1 MSNTGGNGDG
11 AGSNVPK
18 MGVGEVI
25 KLAREYIV
33 LTDGAEMASME
44 VLALFTSVIANYFM
58 ETYGLDIQ
66 RVRFQRAAILAM
78 SMMRAAY
85 GLGAS
90 KGLPSKG
97 GVL

>member
-1 MSNTGGNGDG
+1 MSDNGGNGEGG
-11 AGSNVPK
+11 APK
-18 MGVGEVI
+18 MPKMSSEEI
-25 KLAREYIV
+25 INLAKEYV
-33 LTDGAEMASME
+33 TLTDGAENANME
-44 VLALFTSVIANYFM
+44 VLALFTSVIANYLV

-66 RVRFQRAAILAM
+66 RLRFQRAAILAM

-97 GVL
+97 GIQ